1 MLHNKLPKCNLN
13 ILQST
18 FKKILVPKNNKDT
31 LINKFLRSGYS
42 TQFVTIFQHIQPF
55 CFNKKSH
62 LLKSVALFK
71 RVLYITIHRFLR
83 KSTEKFRGKNMGYVK
98 VVLLQKVSKLGT
110 IGDVVKVKPGFARN
124 YLLPKKIALRATNEN
139 LKYFEDQRAQIE
151 AANEKSR
158 AEAEKIAEKMK
169 NLSVSLIR
177 QASEKGQL
185 YGSVTGRD
193 IANAISTAGFAVSAG
208 QINLNTPI
216 KMLGIYE
223 LSVELHPEVIVPV
236 KLSVAKSEEEAKQQ
250 ISKERKK
257 GKSPK
262 KPSEQPAAEPV
273 EEATAEQ

>member
-1 MLHNKLPKCNLN
+1 
-13 ILQST
+13 
-18 FKKILVPKNNKDT
+18 
-31 LINKFLRSGYS
+31 
-42 TQFVTIFQHIQPF
+42 
-55 CFNKKSH
+55 
-62 LLKSVALFK
+62 
-71 RVLYITIHRFLR
+71 
-83 KSTEKFRGKNMGYVK
+83 MGYVK

-158 AEAEKIAEKMK
+158 AEAEKVAEKMK

-193 IANAISTAGFAVSAG
+193 IANAIGAAGFGVSAG
-208 QINLNTPI
+208 QINLNSPI

-223 LSVELHPEVIVPV
+223 VSVELHPEVIISV

-250 ISKERKK
+250 ISAEKKK
-257 GKSPK
+257 GKTK
-262 KPSEQPAAEPV
+262 EKPAESAVETV
-273 EEATAEQ
+273 EEAAAEQ